1 MVKIIDLHIH
11 STYSDGSK
19 TVKEILV
26 EAQCLGLS
34 TISFTDHETCDA
46 YKELEQINTKDYF
59 SGNIISGIELKSQY
73 KGIVLDILGYGINCE
88 MIGKYLEESYKN
100 ITRAKIQELQLE
112 EFYEL
117 GLKNKLTLRPIHELN
132 WDKSKDWASIVFYNE
147 LKSHLENKS
156 KVAPDLWEDF
166 KSFRNN
172 HYHIKGDT
180 FYINMAKYYPK
191 IEKIIDIIHKSGGK
205 AFIAHIYQYKEIEDK
220 ILELKEIISKY
231 NIDGIEC
238 YHSIFSNTE
247 SENLLKF
254 TKSHNLL
261 ISGGS
266 DYHGINKP
274 DISLGFGKG
283 NLAIPDEIL
292 TNWNL

>member
-19 TVKEILV
+19 NVKELLV
-26 EAQCLGLS
+26 EAQEIGLN
-34 TISFTDHETCDA
+34 TISFTDHETCNA
-46 YKELEQINTKDYF
+46 YNELEKMNTKDYF
-59 SGNIISGIELKSQY
+59 SGKIISGIELKSQY
-73 KGIVLDILGYGINCE
+73 KDIVLDILGYGINCE
-88 MIGKYLEESYKN
+88 KIRKYLEDIYKK
-100 ITRAKIQELQLE
+100 ITREKIQEFQLE

-132 WDKSKDWASIVFYNE
+132 WDKAKDWASIVFYNE

-156 KVAPDLWEDF
+156 KVPPDLWKDF
-166 KSFRNN
+166 KNFKNN
-172 HYHIKGDT
+172 HYHKKGNT
-180 FYINMAKYYPK
+180 FYVNMAKYYPK

-205 AFIAHIYQYKEIEDK
+205 AFIAHIYQYKEIDNK
-220 ILELKEIISKY
+220 ILELKEMIRKY
-231 NIDGIEC
+231 SIDGIEC

-247 SENLLKF
+247 SENLQKF
-254 TKSHNLL
+254 AKSHNLL

-274 DISLGFGKG
+274 DISLGCGKG
-283 NLAIPDEIL
+283 NLEIPDEIL